1 MAEYGLSG
9 SATYSVE
16 LSGLDSMMQI
26 LPDNN
31 YNQISARNLRDVV
44 YTLWLNGGGGGG
56 SFSYTQGPPLT
67 DKSTI
72 GVGGIPVGS
81 IFDNVPLQTLFDS
94 MFFPPLDNEYSI
106 TANASFEYGTS
117 NPTMNISVTLNQK
130 NDTNFTLASVTSTST
145 RSAWPQNNLSL
156 SPPPTLPTGKNDS
169 KTTSY
174 GAQPVDQNYETTYSL
189 VVKQG
194 TVTFPARAVKATWY
208 LYRYYGVINLTST
221 YGDEFDI
228 SKASAQQ
235 LSDIRNALVGGIV
248 INQSKQSNQLSSATF
263 TNPGSYHIFMAW
275 PGGGPVGSIS
285 DYTAGVP
292 SKFIFNNNEVNIFTL
307 LKTENLANQNG
318 YSSSYKFF
326 ISNKKQSSI
335 TLSII

>member
-16 LSGLDSMMQI
+16 LSGLDSMMQV

-56 SFSYTQGPPLT
+56 SFSYTQGPPVE

-72 GVGGIPVGS
+72 GVGGIPANRNFIDVA
-81 IFDNVPLQTLFDS
+81 LQTLFDE

-130 NDTNFTLASVTSTST
+130 NDTNFTLASVTPTST
-145 RSAWPQNNLSL
+145 RGNVWTPNGQAL
-156 SPPPTLPTGKNDS
+156 SPSPTLPTGKNDS
-169 KTTSY
+169 KTTPY
-174 GAQPVDQNYETTYSL
+174 GAQPVDQNYVTTYTLS
-189 VVKQG
+189 VRQG
-194 TVTFPARAVKATWY
+194 TLPLQTAFVKATWF
-208 LYRYYGVINLTST
+208 LYRYYGVINLTSR

-228 SKASAQQ
+228 SKASPQQ
-235 LSDIRNALVGGIV
+235 LDDIRDALVGGTV
-248 INQSKQSNQLSSATF
+248 INQSKQSNELSSVTF
-263 TNPGSYHIFMAW
+263 DNPGAFHIFMAW
-275 PGGGPVGSIS
+275 PAT

-307 LKTENLANQNG
+307 LKTQNLANQNG
-318 YSSSYKFF
+318 YSTSYKFF

>member
-1 MAEYGLSG
+1 MNEYGLSG

-16 LSGLDSMMQI
+16 LSGLDEMMKI
-26 LPDNN
+26 LPNN
-31 YNQISARNLRDVV
+31 DYNQISARNLRDVV

-72 GVGGIPVGS
+72 GVGGIPANRNFV
-81 IFDNVPLQTLFDS
+81 DVPLQTLFDE

-106 TANASFEYGTS
+106 TANASFEYGAP

-130 NDTNFTLASVTSTST
+130 NDTNFTLASVTPTST
-145 RSAWPQNNLSL
+145 RSAWAYNNVALS
-156 SPPPTLPTGKNDS
+156 PPTLPTGKNDS
-169 KTTSY
+169 KTTPY

-194 TVTFPARAVKATWY
+194 TVTFPARAVKATWF
-208 LYRYYGVINLTST
+208 LYRYYGVINLTSA
-221 YGDEFDI
+221 YGDEFDV
-228 SKASAQQ
+228 SKASNSQ
-235 LSDIRNALVGGIV
+235 LTDIRNALVTGTV
-248 INQSKQSNQLSSATF
+248 INQSKQANQLSSVTY
-263 TNPGSYHIFMAW
+263 TNPGAYHIFMAW
-275 PGGGPVGSIS
+275 PAT